1 MIKRLLVLSLLIFGL
16 AAQAQAGAGGFF
28 GLTYGFGTSL
38 GDFGITA
45 KILSDDDANTAVVGA
60 GVSYFPLAEGQKFGV
75 DLSAGYLFE
84 NSAVTLG
91 WDFLQKK
98 PQFGFGYVDTEDE
111 KSKPAPASASGSGS
125 GSGSADE
132 PDTGTDTG
140 DVDVEYEGM
149 E

>member
-98 PQFGFGYVDTEDE
+98 PQFGFGYIDTEDE
-111 KSKPAPASASGSGS
+111 KSKPAPAPAPAAPAPYSPPPSP
-125 GSGSADE
+125 E
-132 PDTGTDTG
+132 
-140 DVDVEYEGM
+140 E
-149 E
+149 